1 MTWTVKKDFHGITA
15 VNAKQTGAVEF
26 REKDDRKYAVI
37 SSKYEAF
44 KLNSAEMYQLGYM
57 LMELS
62 GVNDEGAC
70 SILEKEVNY
79 VLHQKE
85 SPLMSRVVNLPKRED
100 GCIDLGEYSSISEYM
115 KKGENDGNHN

>member
-15 VNAKQTGAVEF
+15 VNQKQTGAVEF

-44 KLNSAEMYQLGYM
+44 KLSSADMYQLGYM
-57 LMELS
+57 LIELS
-62 GVNDEGAC
+62 GVNDEGARG
-70 SILEKEVNY
+70 ILEKEVNF

-85 SPLMSRVVNLPKRED
+85 SPLMSRVVELPKRED
-100 GCIDLGEYSSISEYM
+100 GCIDLGETGSFSQYIRREN
-115 KKGENDGNHN
+115 NDGNHN